1 MTGRDSRTEQRLLE
15 FGEGYFGRAAQGRRI
30 NRRHLFRAIA
40 GNTVVSAI
48 SIGGLLELLAS
59 REAIAAGMQITI
71 DGVTREPNQ
80 AEETPHRHLFTVTFQ
95 VTSVSPTA
103 IMGNVVGRAG
113 HVISTSSVPE
123 DQHFHVIQMAGVS
136 LEQLVL
142 SGPEDNNPGGH
153 MHPVSIE

>member
-1 MTGRDSRTEQRLLE
+1 MNGRDSRTEELLSE
-15 FGEGYFGRAAQGRRI
+15 LTEQYSGRDAKVRRI
-30 NRRHLFRAIA
+30 SRRRLFRSLA

-48 SIGGLLELLAS
+48 GVGGLLELLAS
-59 REAIAAGMQITI
+59 REALAAGMQITI

-80 AEETPHRHLFTVTFQ
+80 ADETPHRHLFTVTFQ
-95 VTSVSPTA
+95 VTSISPTA
-103 IMGNVVGRAG
+103 IMGNVNGRAG

-123 DQHFHVIQMAGVS
+123 DDHFHVIQWSGVS

-142 SGPEDNNPGGH
+142 SGPEDNEAGGH